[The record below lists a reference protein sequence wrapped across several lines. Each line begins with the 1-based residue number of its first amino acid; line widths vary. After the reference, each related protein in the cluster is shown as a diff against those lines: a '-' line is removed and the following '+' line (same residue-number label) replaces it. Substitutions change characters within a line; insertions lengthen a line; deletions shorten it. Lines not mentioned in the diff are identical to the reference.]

1 MGRLKIPEPKRQIAA
16 RVAPKIKAAI
26 EVFASR
32 ERRTESQAIEILLE
46 ESPKIKAQLTNG
58 NGSRRRAAA

>member
-1 MGRLKIPEPKRQIAA
+1 MSRPKVPEPKRQIAA
-16 RVAPKIKAAI
+16 RVAPQIKAAI

-46 ESPKIKAQLTNG
+46 ESPKIKAQLQSG
-58 NGSRRRAAA
+58 NGRRRAA

>member
-1 MGRLKIPEPKRQIAA
+1 MGRPKLPESKRQIAA
-16 RVAPKIKAAI
+16 RVAPRIKAAI

-46 ESPKIKAQLTNG
+46 ESPKIKTQLQRNG
-58 NGSRRRAAA
+58 TGRRTA

>member
-1 MGRLKIPEPKRQIAA
+1 MGRPKTPEPKRQIAA

-46 ESPKIKAQLTNG
+46 ESPKIKAQLQGNG
-58 NGSRRRAAA
+58 NGRRKAA

>member
-1 MGRLKIPEPKRQIAA
+1 MGRPKLPESKRQIAA
-16 RVAPKIKAAI
+16 RVAPRIKAAI

-46 ESPKIKAQLTNG
+46 ESPKIKVQLQGG
-58 NGSRRRAAA
+58 NGRRRAA